1 MNSLKAR
8 APNSTT
14 GFTLVELLI
23 GMVVGLIVVGS
34 AGNMVV
40 NTVESR
46 SNAAELRR
54 KREEWRL
61 ATNFIEAE
69 VALAERVITN
79 SEAINIPSEC
89 GISNS
94 EFSHAVVFPL
104 ERPWELA
111 MKTARSYRQR
121 SMAFNPFV
129 MAAH

>member
-46 SNAAELRR
+46 SNAAELRQ
-54 KREEWRL
+54 
-61 ATNFIEAE
+61 EA
-69 VALAERVITN
+69 
-79 SEAINIPSEC
+79 
-89 GISNS
+89 
-94 EFSHAVVFPL
+94 
-104 ERPWELA
+104 
-111 MKTARSYRQR
+111 
-121 SMAFNPFV
+121 
-129 MAAH
+129 